1 MHKLIVILLLAIVAM
16 AAFVASQEDVYDEAL
31 MTDLFEEYKRKS
43 RTKACIKYGGNCKVD
58 SIYRNNCCR
67 GYSCRG
73 PAGVR
78 CFNKECVCQKHDKL
92 AFLFS

>member
-43 RTKACIKYGGNCKVD
+43 RTKAV
-58 SIYRNNCCR
+58 SI
-67 GYSCRG
+67 SCLLR
-73 PAGVR
+73 
-78 CFNKECVCQKHDKL
+78 L
-92 AFLFS
+92 